1 MERAWTARISMREPK
16 ITAGFS
22 RWRVI
27 VPLLILLA
35 ITLWFGLTFYAAS
48 QWRRSE
54 AATARANALR
64 LAHLASDQQTRLIG
78 ETRDLLLDLAQHPVV
93 RHRDPAAC
101 NAYLSALLTD
111 NPDRYANLG
120 VMKPDGAIVCSAL
133 PIRNS
138 RHLAAH
144 HHFRHA
150 IEIRDFVIGPYEID
164 RRTGQAMLTTAFPVL
179 DTAGRAHAV
188 VFAELDLVWIRKLLA
203 EAQLPQGAA
212 FIVIDKDGTILA
224 REPDPTGWA
233 GKSALSRPSFRTI
246 LEQGKEGTS
255 EGIGLDGN
263 QRLFGYSPLI
273 TSWNGRKTYLVVA
286 VTVAAPFA
294 EFTRLLARQFVG
306 LGLLVALA
314 IVATWV
320 VSDLVLR
327 RRVTALVDAS
337 ERLRLG
343 DLGARSGLPYDRG
356 KMGRLA
362 LAFDDMA
369 AVLQARQ
376 AEAKQ
381 AETPIRRRNEALEQE
396 SRRIAHALH
405 DDAGQLLAVVYIAL
419 DDCVR
424 DLPPDAKNRLRQVK
438 AHLDQVEEQLRRLSH
453 ELRPTILDNLGLVPA
468 LEFLADGVSKRGGL
482 SITVHGGT
490 EGRLPVPVET
500 ALYRCAQE
508 SLANV
513 AKHAKATRVRIQL
526 NRKTREIHCAIRDD
540 GIGFDL
546 PAVAAKTGDRG
557 LGLIGIQERLKA
569 LDGALQITTAPG
581 QGTLLLMSIPLEA

>member
-1 MERAWTARISMREPK
+1 MRGPK

-27 VPLLILLA
+27 VPVCILLA
-35 ITLWFGLTFYAAS
+35 IALWFGLTFYAAS

-54 AATARANALR
+54 AAAARANALR
-64 LAHLASDQQTRLIG
+64 LAHLASDQQARFI
-78 ETRDLLLDLAQHPVV
+78 EEARELLSGLTQLPFVRRGDSTECGAHLA
-93 RHRDPAAC
+93 
-101 NAYLSALLTD
+101 ALWAD
-111 NPDRYANLG
+111 NPGRYANLG
-120 VMKPDGAIVCSAL
+120 VVKSNGTLLCSAA
-133 PIRNS
+133 PIGDPR
-138 RHLAAH
+138 RLTAH
-144 HHFRHA
+144 HHFRQA
-150 IEIRDFVIGPYEID
+150 IETRDVVIGPYEID
-164 RRTGQAMLTTAFPVL
+164 RRTGRSGAMVLKPVL
-179 DTAGRAHAV
+179 DAVGRVQAV
-188 VFAELDLVWIRKLLA
+188 VFAELDLAWIRGLLA
-203 EAQLPQGAA
+203 EARLPQGAA
-212 FIVIDKDGTILA
+212 FIVINQDGTVLT
-224 REPDPTGWA
+224 REPDRERWVGQSVL
-233 GKSALSRPSFRTI
+233 GKPIFRAM
-246 LEQGKEGTS
+246 LEQRKEGTA
-255 EGIGLDGN
+255 EGIGLDDV

-273 TSWNGRKTYLVVA
+273 TSVTSGNVYVVVA
-286 VTVAAPFA
+286 VPVAAAFA
-294 EFTRLLARQFVG
+294 TFRSMMARQIAG

-320 VSDLVLR
+320 ASDLVLR

-356 KMGRLA
+356 KMGQLA

-381 AETPIRRRNEALEQE
+381 AEVALRRLNEALEQE

-405 DDAGQLLAVVYIAL
+405 DDAGQLLAVVHIAL
-419 DDCVR
+419 DDCAR
-424 DLPPDAKNRLRQVK
+424 DLPPDAKDRLQQVK
-438 AHLDQVEEQLRRLSH
+438 AHLDRIETQLRHLSH

-468 LEFLADGVSKRGGL
+468 LEFLADGVSKRAGL
-482 SITVHGGT
+482 SITVQGST
-490 EGRLPVPVET
+490 EGRLPVPIET

-513 AKHAKATRVRIQL
+513 TKHAKATSVQIQL
-526 NRKTREIHCAIRDD
+526 NREAQEIRCAIRDD

-546 PAVAAKTGDRG
+546 PAVADKTGDRG
-557 LGLIGIQERLKA
+557 LGLIGIQERLKV